1 MSLQTAWILNAL
13 GMPIFDRGQ
22 KILTWMFQIT
32 PSGSYVSGG
41 DTLDLGQLFGTQLV
55 GNSSAIPGMT
65 PGFVSNTPPSSW
77 FVQIQS
83 QPPAA
88 GSSATGYVYLFKGGT
103 TLNNCKMQIF
113 QSAGSTAALSELPN
127 NTVYSSTSPSIAA
140 DTIVAL
146 ATVPV

>member
-1 MSLQTAWILNAL
+1 MALQTAWLLNAL

-22 KILTWMFQIT
+22 KILTWLFSIT

-55 GNSSAIPGMT
+55 GNSAAIPGMT
-65 PGFVSNTPPSSW
+65 PSLNSNTPPSSW

-83 QPPAA
+83 QPAA
-88 GSSATGYVYLFKGGT
+88 SGSSATGYTYLFKGGT
-103 TLNNCKMQIF
+103 TLNNCKMQVF
-113 QSAGSTAALSELPN
+113 QNAGAGNPQSELGAGAYPGAI
-127 NTVYSSTSPSIAA
+127 TG
-140 DTIVAL
+140 DTILAL